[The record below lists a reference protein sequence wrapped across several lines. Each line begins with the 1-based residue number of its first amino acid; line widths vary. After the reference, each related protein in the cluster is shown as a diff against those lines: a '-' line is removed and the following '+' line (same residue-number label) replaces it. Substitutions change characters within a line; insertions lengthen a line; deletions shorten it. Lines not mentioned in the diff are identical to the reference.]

1 MGEVVYSKCAG
12 LASLLEAS
20 IYYPYAVIYHD
31 RPVQVSKAHERRI
44 EREREKED
52 WTTPTATRLRAGYSR
67 YTGFDAAGAHDSSR
81 WPEGGLIYSLTPSIT
96 SEEIWKG
103 RG

>member
-44 EREREKED
+44 ERERERE
-52 WTTPTATRLRAGYSR
+52 R
-67 YTGFDAAGAHDSSR
+67 
-81 WPEGGLIYSLTPSIT
+81 EGGLDDTDGDETTGWIFEIYRLRC
-96 SEEIWKG
+96 G
-103 RG
+103 RCTR